1 MPSRCFVCR
10 VRGKGCTESPDSR
23 PCDPCSR
30 MRVECIA
37 CPMAIPGVVRRSA
50 RARECLLEVKRLAEP
65 GRTGIA
71 RLPKTRRLLLDLQ
84 PILGD
89 STSQSAADEGDP
101 AQPTAALSIT
111 TPPAD
116 EPPYPFPMGS
126 SVRDV
131 NFNEESLDLR
141 AQTLFPL
148 SDHGSGEGFTS
159 IVPTLSNMMPSFPQF
174 SPDSEMAF
182 PLNDTNP
189 MLLGTFHHT
198 AIPDQTAWPSR
209 PGPSHIVAPLPP
221 IVAPEIL
228 DRLQDRRTEN
238 EGVVFWLRGLAQ
250 RLGYRLV
257 PF

>member
-1 MPSRCFVCR
+1 
-10 VRGKGCTESPDSR
+10 
-23 PCDPCSR
+23 
-30 MRVECIA
+30 
-37 CPMAIPGVVRRSA
+37 MAIPGVVRRSA

-84 PILGD
+84 PILED
-89 STSQSAADEGDP
+89 STSQSTADEGNP

-111 TPPAD
+111 TPLPVHHVLGNQEPSGLPHAVPSTIMPSTITTFPADYINTAD

-148 SDHGSGEGFTS
+148 SDHGSGEGSTS
-159 IVPTLSNMMPSFPQF
+159 IVPILPDMMPSFPQF

-209 PGPSHIVAPLPP
+209 LGPSHIVAPLPP

-250 RLGYRLV
+250 GLGYRLV